1 MAAWSQSHF
10 LQALGWA
17 TLNSFWQMAILW
29 CAFVGVNHLFKLS
42 ATKKYQA
49 SVGAMLIGFAWFVT
63 TFLLYYQN
71 NSSNYAIFENTI
83 VHSNSLLNLC
93 LLSASITYLL
103 LLVFPAVRLFKNW
116 QFVQVIKKDGLAKA
130 DLTYRLFV
138 QKVAG
143 HLGITKKVKLVV
155 STLVSSPVTIGYLK
169 PMILLP
175 VAAMN
180 QLTTAQVEAILLHEL
195 SHIRRYDYLI
205 NFIVSIIHTLLY
217 FNPFVKFFMNSIE
230 NERETCCDELVL
242 QFGYDKVGYA
252 SALLHLEKASG
263 KYKVLTLAAAGKQ
276 NLLTRI
282 EKIVGMEKK
291 KTFRLIQIVPLLAA
305 LFCILLFNSVLIIK
319 DAKNGGAMA
328 YTNDTVFLPWQL
340 DNSTRSSSK
349 QQIIPATEKH
359 IAPQQTNES
368 IASTELEPSIKID
381 ILNVESQYPATEKQ
395 HTSPLVPVIDNFI
408 PVNFNDVDGSLTKEE
423 KENVK
428 QTIAATKK
436 VVSELQ
442 WKEIETS
449 LAEVMDKKE
458 KAIAKQEYL
467 HEVDKVNWESIEQH
481 MKANYDKIDWQTVN
495 QTVNKAMAQVQL
507 DSIQTVYSMALSQLE
522 KAEKELQS
530 KSKVSCTPIPDG
542 SIKEISM
549 AKEVLRKNIDSIK
562 AASRPKKVIRL

>member
-1 MAAWSQSHF
+1 MATWSQSHF

-49 SVGAMLIGFAWFVT
+49 SVGAMLIGFAWFIT
-63 TFLLYYQN
+63 TFVLYYQN
-71 NSSNYAIFENTI
+71 NASSYAIFENTI
-83 VHSNSLLNLC
+83 NHSNSLLNIC
-93 LLSASITYLL
+93 LISASVTYLL
-103 LLVFPAVRLFKNW
+103 LLIFPAARLFRNW
-116 QFVQVIKKDGLAKA
+116 QFVQVIKKEGLGKA
-130 DLTYRLFV
+130 DLNYRLFV
-138 QKVAG
+138 QKVSG

-155 STLVSSPVTIGYLK
+155 SNLVTSPVTIGYLK

-180 QLTTAQVEAILLHEL
+180 QLSTAQVEAILLHEL
-195 SHIRRYDYLI
+195 SHIRRYDYLV

-217 FNPFVKFFMNSIE
+217 FNPFVKFFMNTIE
-230 NERETCCDELVL
+230 AERETCCDELVL

-252 SALLHLEKASG
+252 SALLHLEKTSG
-263 KYKVLTLAAAGKQ
+263 KHKALTLAAAGKQ

-305 LFCILLFNSVLIIK
+305 MVCILLFNSVLIIK

-340 DNSTRSSSK
+340 DNSGSNGK
-349 QQIIPATEKH
+349 KEVLPLIEKH
-359 IAPQQTNES
+359 VAPQETNKL
-368 IASTELEPSIKID
+368 IASTEPTIKID
-381 ILNVESQYPATEKQ
+381 ILNVESQAVNQSQ
-395 HTSPLVPVIDNFI
+395 HETSPLTPIVSNFLPVGFDEIDN
-408 PVNFNDVDGSLTKEE
+408 SLTKEE

-428 QTIAATKK
+428 QTVEAAKK

-442 WKEIETS
+442 WKEIEIS

-458 KAIAKQEYL
+458 RAMAKQEYFE
-467 HEVDKVNWESIEQH
+467 EVDKVNWKNVEQNL
-481 MKANYDKIDWQTVN
+481 KANYDKLNWQVIN
-495 QTVNKAMAQVQL
+495 QNMAEAMQQVQL
-507 DSIQTVYSMALSQLE
+507 DSLQKVYSMALSELE
-522 KAEKELQS
+522 KVEKEIQS
-530 KSKVSCTPIPDG
+530 KAKISCNPLPDA
-542 SIKEISM
+542 SVQEIGM
-549 AKEVLRKNIDSIK
+549 AKETLRKNIESIK
-562 AASRPKKVIRL
+562 AASRPKKVVRL